1 MWQKKNDLMLDLIY
15 DQAEENELYHHG
27 ILGMRWGV
35 RRFQPYG
42 QGYDPLHEGKEVG
55 LAARMGGGH
64 GSFSSTYGRGRS
76 KSEMAKAALRN
87 FGGRAKKGL
96 KEGIERAEYAADRFG
111 RGVQNAGRKS
121 REALLDYGATISTPS
136 GHRRVDPMLRALI
149 DFGGKDNKALARNVR
164 RQFAEDVKQ
173 KVSDIRKTSWDDVRS
188 AMGDGASRFQESMA
202 KTKIASK
209 QFSTNAQATMALLRG
224 AMGGS
229 SADIIYGKKANEK
242 VTPIKQYGRTRD
254 TDKDVSDWLKFNKDF
269 EEGAGMRYSP
279 EAHKVVA
286 SRSGGYFDDA
296 YRRQLDKLDKKTL
309 EDTSRSAMIRKAD
322 RQTGASLATRSGAD
336 LITQAIDQKSKL
348 QPLKKYSTLEALA
361 RTAPVE
367 SGRFGRTTT
376 KIYDPGTNKGI
387 DRNDPEWSDGDF
399 VSAYRNP
406 MHPELSTNAKYQARR
421 MKALGISLEPISQI
435 SSSSSTDIGKRL
447 LGL

>member
-1 MWQKKNDLMLDLIY
+1 MNSITLN
-15 DQAEENELYHHG
+15 ALYEADTLQHHG
-27 ILGMRWGV
+27 ILGMHWGV

-42 QGYDPLHEGKEVG
+42 QGYDPKNEGKEVG
-55 LAARMGGGH
+55 LAARMAGYT
-64 GSFSSTYGRGRS
+64 GSYSSMYGRGRS
-76 KSEMAKAALRN
+76 KSEMAKAALKS
-87 FGGRAKKGL
+87 FGGKAKRGL
-96 KEGIERAEYAADRFG
+96 KEGMERAEYAADRFD
-111 RGVQNAGRKS
+111 RGVRNAGRKS

-136 GHRRVDPMLRALI
+136 GHRHVDPMLRAMI

-164 RQFAEDVKQ
+164 RQFAEDAKQ

-188 AMGDGASRFQESMA
+188 AMGDGASRFKSAMEQTSV
-202 KTKIASK
+202 KSK

-229 SADIIYGKKANEK
+229 SAEIIYGKKANEK

-254 TDKDVSDWLKFNKDF
+254 TDKDVSGWLKFNKDF
-269 EEGAGMRYSP
+269 EEGTGMRYSP

-296 YRRQLDKLDKKTL
+296 YRRQLDKLDKRTL

-322 RQTGASLATRSGAD
+322 RQTGASLATRSGASR
-336 LITQAIDQKSKL
+336 LTEAINQQSKL
-348 QPLKKYSTLEALA
+348 QPIKKYSTLEALA
-361 RTAPVE
+361 RTSPIE
-367 SGRFGRTTT
+367 SGSRSSR
-376 KIYDPGTNKGI
+376 IYDRDTNKGI
-387 DRNDPEWSDGDF
+387 DRNDPEWTDGEFVDF
-399 VSAYRNP
+399 YRNINL
-406 MHPELSTNAKYQARR
+406 PELGMSKKIAEKR
-421 MKALGISLEPISQI
+421 MKRLGVTLEPISQI

>member
-1 MWQKKNDLMLDLIY
+1 MHW
-15 DQAEENELYHHG
+15 G
-27 ILGMRWGV
+27 I

-42 QGYDPLHEGKEVG
+42 QGYDPKNEGKEVG
-55 LAARMGGGH
+55 LAARMGGH
-64 GSFSSTYGRGRS
+64 TGSYSSMYGRSRS
-76 KSEMAKAALRN
+76 KSEMAKAALKS
-87 FGGRAKKGL
+87 FGGKAKKSL
-96 KEGIERAEYAADRFG
+96 KEGIERAEYAADRFD
-111 RGVQNAGRKS
+111 RGVQDAAKKARSGLAKYAAGHDFDTQARSIYEQASAKDLAKGVFS
-121 REALLDYGATISTPS
+121 R
-136 GHRRVDPMLRALI
+136 
-149 DFGGKDNKALARNVR
+149 FGMDA
-164 RQFAEDVKQ
+164 KQ

-188 AMGDGASRFQESMA
+188 AMGDGASKFQESMA

-254 TDKDVSDWLKFNKDF
+254 TDKDVLGWLKTNKDF

-296 YRRQLDKLDKKTL
+296 YRRQLDKLDKRTL

-322 RQTGASLATRSGAD
+322 RQTGASLSTRSGSD
-336 LITQAIDQKSKL
+336 LLTRAIDQKSKL

-361 RTAPVE
+361 RTSPIE
-367 SGRFGRTTT
+367 SGAFGKRSTP
-376 KIYDPGTNKGI
+376 IYDRGANRGI
-387 DRNDPEWSDGDF
+387 DRNDPEWYDGEFVDF
-399 VSAYRNP
+399 YRNP
-406 MHPELSTNAKYQARR
+406 HHPELSSNSKHIARQMKR
-421 MKALGISLEPISQI
+421 MGVTLEPISQI
-435 SSSSSTDIGKRL
+435 SSSSSTDLGKRL

>member
-1 MWQKKNDLMLDLIY
+1 MNSITLNTIY
-15 DQAEENELYHHG
+15 EADTLQHHG
-27 ILGMRWGV
+27 ILGMHWGV

-42 QGYDPLHEGKEVG
+42 QGYDPKNEGKEVG
-55 LAARMGGGH
+55 LAARMAGH
-64 GSFSSTYGRGRS
+64 TGSYSSMYGRGRS

-87 FGGRAKKGL
+87 FGGKAKRGL
-96 KEGIERAEYAADRFG
+96 KEGMERLDYAEARIGQGLKTAGKKSKSALAKYAAGHDFDTQARSIYEQAGAKDLAKGVFSRFG
-111 RGVQNAGRKS
+111 MDA
-121 REALLDYGATISTPS
+121 
-136 GHRRVDPMLRALI
+136 
-149 DFGGKDNKALARNVR
+149 
-164 RQFAEDVKQ
+164 KQ

-188 AMGDGASRFQESMA
+188 AMGSGASKFESAMA
-202 KTKIASK
+202 QTKLNSK

-254 TDKDVSDWLKFNKDF
+254 TDKDVSGWLKFNKDF
-269 EEGAGMRYSP
+269 EEGTGMRYSP

-296 YRRQLDKLDKKTL
+296 YRRQLDKLDKRTL

-322 RQTGASLATRSGAD
+322 RQTGASLATGSGASR
-336 LITQAIDQKSKL
+336 LTEAINQQSKL
-348 QPLKKYSTLEALA
+348 QPIKKYSTLEALA

-367 SGRFGRTTT
+367 SGSRSSR
-376 KIYDPGTNKGI
+376 IYDRGTNKGI
-387 DRNDPEWSDGDF
+387 DRNDPEWTDGEFVDF
-399 VSAYRNP
+399 YRNINL
-406 MHPELSTNAKYQARR
+406 PELGMSKKIAEKR
-421 MKALGISLEPISQI
+421 MKRLGVTLEPISQI
-435 SSSSSTDIGKRL
+435 SSSSSTDLGKRL

>member
-1 MWQKKNDLMLDLIY
+1 MTNTIMLDSLY
-15 DQAEENELYHHG
+15 SQMNQSELYHHG
-27 ILGMRWGV
+27 ILGMHWGV

-42 QGYDPLHEGKEVG
+42 QGYDPKNEGKEVG
-55 LAARMGGGH
+55 LAARMAGH
-64 GSFSSTYGRGRS
+64 TGSYSSMYGRGRS
-76 KSEMAKAALRN
+76 KSEMAKATLRS
-87 FGGRAKKGL
+87 FGSRAKKGL
-96 KEGIERAEYAADRFG
+96 KEGIERAEYAADRFD
-111 RGVQNAGRKS
+111 RGVRNAGRKS

-136 GHRRVDPMLRALI
+136 GHRHVDPMLRALI

-188 AMGDGASRFQESMA
+188 AMGSGASKFESAMA
-202 KTKIASK
+202 QTKLNSK

-242 VTPIKQYGRTRD
+242 VTPIKSSGRMTRD
-254 TDKDVSDWLKFNKDF
+254 AGKDTLDWLKTNKDF
-269 EEGAGMRYSP
+269 EEDTGMRYSP

-286 SRSGGYFDDA
+286 SRAGGYFDDA
-296 YRRQLDKLDKKTL
+296 YRRQLDKLDKRTL

-322 RQTGASLATRSGAD
+322 RQTGASLSTRSGAS
-336 LITQAIDQKSKL
+336 LLTEGINQQSKL

-361 RTAPVE
+361 RTAPIE
-367 SGRFGRTTT
+367 SGRFGRTAT

-387 DRNDPEWSDGDF
+387 DRNNPEWTDGEF

-406 MHPELSTNAKYQARR
+406 LHPELTANANHQARR

-435 SSSSSTDIGKRL
+435 SSSSSTDLGKRL

>member
-1 MWQKKNDLMLDLIY
+1 MNSITL
-15 DQAEENELYHHG
+15 NTLYEADTLQHHG
-27 ILGMRWGV
+27 ILGMHWGV

-42 QGYDPLHEGKEVG
+42 QGYDPKNEGKEVG

-96 KEGIERAEYAADRFG
+96 KEGIERAEYAADRFD
-111 RGVQNAGRKS
+111 RGVQNAAKKARSGLAKYAAGHDFDTQARAIYEQAGAKDLAKGVFS
-121 REALLDYGATISTPS
+121 R
-136 GHRRVDPMLRALI
+136 
-149 DFGGKDNKALARNVR
+149 FGMDAN
-164 RQFAEDVKQ
+164 Q

-188 AMGDGASRFQESMA
+188 AMGSGASKFESAMA
-202 KTKIASK
+202 QTKLNSK

-224 AMGGS
+224 AMGGN

-296 YRRQLDKLDKKTL
+296 YRRQLDKLDKRTL

-322 RQTGASLATRSGAD
+322 RQTGASLSTRSGSD
-336 LITQAIDQKSKL
+336 LLTRAIDQKSKL

-361 RTAPVE
+361 RTSPIE
-367 SGRFGRTTT
+367 SGSRSSR
-376 KIYDPGTNKGI
+376 IYDRGSNKGI
-387 DRNDPEWSDGDF
+387 DRNDPEWTDGEFVDF
-399 VSAYRNP
+399 YRNINL
-406 MHPELSTNAKYQARR
+406 PELGMSKKLAEKR
-421 MKALGISLEPISQI
+421 MKRLGVTLEPISQI

>member
-1 MWQKKNDLMLDLIY
+1 MTNVLMLDSLY
-15 DQAEENELYHHG
+15 SQMNQSELYHHG
-27 ILGMRWGV
+27 ILGMHWGV

-42 QGYDPLHEGKEVG
+42 QGYDPKNEGKEVG
-55 LAARMGGGH
+55 LAARMAGH
-64 GSFSSTYGRGRS
+64 IGSYSSMYGRDRS

-96 KEGIERAEYAADRFG
+96 KEGMERAEYAADRFG
-111 RGVQNAGRKS
+111 RGVRNAGRKS

-136 GHRRVDPMLRALI
+136 GYRRVDPMVRALI
-149 DFGGKDNKALARNVR
+149 DFGGKDNKALARSVR
-164 RQFAEDVKQ
+164 LQFAEDVKQ

-188 AMGDGASRFQESMA
+188 AMGDGASRFKSAMEQTSV
-202 KTKIASK
+202 KSK
-209 QFSTNAQATMALLRG
+209 QFSTNAQATVALLRG

-269 EEGAGMRYSP
+269 EEGTGLKYSP
-279 EAHKVVA
+279 QSHKTVA
-286 SRSGGYFDDA
+286 SRSGGYADDR
-296 YRRQLDKLDKKTL
+296 YRRQLDTLDRKTL
-309 EDTSRSAMIRKAD
+309 EDISRADMIRRAD
-322 RQTGASLATRSGAD
+322 RQTGASLGARSGSD
-336 LITQAIDQKSKL
+336 LLTRAIDQKSKL

-361 RTAPVE
+361 RTSPIE
-367 SGRFGRTTT
+367 SGSRSSR
-376 KIYDPGTNKGI
+376 IYDRGANGGI
-387 DRNDPEWSDGDF
+387 DRDDPEWTDGEF
-399 VSAYRNP
+399 VNFYRNINL
-406 MHPELSTNAKYQARR
+406 PELGMSKKIAEKR
-421 MKALGISLEPISQI
+421 MKRLGVTLEPISQI

>member
-1 MWQKKNDLMLDLIY
+1 MTNTIMLDSLY
-15 DQAEENELYHHG
+15 SQMNQSELYHHG
-27 ILGMRWGV
+27 ILGMHWGV

-42 QGYDPLHEGKEVG
+42 QGYDPKNEGKEVG
-55 LAARMGGGH
+55 LAARMAGH
-64 GSFSSTYGRGRS
+64 TGSYSSMYGRGRS

-136 GHRRVDPMLRALI
+136 GYRRVDPMLRALI
-149 DFGGKDNKALARNVR
+149 DFGGKDNKALARSVR
-164 RQFAEDVKQ
+164 LQFAEDVKQ

-188 AMGDGASRFQESMA
+188 AMGDGASRFKSAMEQTSV
-202 KTKIASK
+202 KSK

-242 VTPIKQYGRTRD
+242 VTPIKSHGRLTRD
-254 TDKDVSDWLKFNKDF
+254 TDKDVSDWLKFNKEF

-296 YRRQLDKLDKKTL
+296 YRRQLDKLDKRTL
-309 EDTSRSAMIRKAD
+309 EDTSRSSMIRKAD
-322 RQTGASLATRSGAD
+322 RQTGASLATRSGTS
-336 LITQAIDQKSKL
+336 LLTEAINQKSKL
-348 QPLKKYSTLEALA
+348 QPLKKYSTLEALS
-361 RTAPVE
+361 RTSPIE
-367 SGRFGRTTT
+367 SGSRSSR
-376 KIYDPGTNKGI
+376 IYDRGTNKGI
-387 DRNDPEWSDGDF
+387 DRNDPEWTDGEFVDF
-399 VSAYRNP
+399 YRNINL
-406 MHPELSTNAKYQARR
+406 PELGMSKKIAEKR
-421 MKALGISLEPISQI
+421 MKRLGVTLEPISQI
-435 SSSSSTDIGKRL
+435 SSSSSTDLGKRL

>member
-1 MWQKKNDLMLDLIY
+1 MNDKILNNIY
-15 DQAEENELYHHG
+15 SADTLQHHG
-27 ILGMRWGV
+27 ILGMHWGV

-64 GSFSSTYGRGRS
+64 GSFSSTYGRSRS
-76 KSEMAKAALRN
+76 KSEMAKAALKN
-87 FGGRAKKGL
+87 FGSRAKKGL
-96 KEGIERAEYAADRFG
+96 KEGFERAEYAADRFD
-111 RGVQNAGRKS
+111 RGVQNAAKKARSGLAKY
-121 REALLDYGATISTPS
+121 AAGYDTDLDA
-136 GHRRVDPMLRALI
+136 RRAYESASASD
-149 DFGGKDNKALARNVR
+149 LARGILSTFGSR
-164 RQFAEDVKQ
+164 AKT
-173 KVSDIRKTSWDDVRS
+173 KVSDLKRTSWDDVKS

-296 YRRQLDKLDKKTL
+296 YRRQLDKLDKRTL

-336 LITQAIDQKSKL
+336 LLTRAIDQKSKL

-361 RTAPVE
+361 RTSPIE
-367 SGRFGRTTT
+367 SGSRSSH
-376 KIYDPGTNKGI
+376 IYDPGTNRGI
-387 DRNDPEWSDGDF
+387 DRDDPEWTDGGFVDF
-399 VSAYRNP
+399 YRNINL
-406 MHPELSTNAKYQARR
+406 PELGMSKQIAEKR
-421 MKALGISLEPISQI
+421 MKRLGVTLEPISQI
-435 SSSSSTDIGKRL
+435 SSSSTDIGKRL